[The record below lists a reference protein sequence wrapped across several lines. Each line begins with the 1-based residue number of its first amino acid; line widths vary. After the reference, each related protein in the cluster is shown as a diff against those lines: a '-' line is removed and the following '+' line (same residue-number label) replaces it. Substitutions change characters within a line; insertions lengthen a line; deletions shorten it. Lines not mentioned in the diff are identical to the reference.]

1 MSPQYLYLNLGQM
14 QIQQS
19 LLTANLKTLKKQKP
33 GVLSICQKK
42 YFTTSLSITDA
53 TLGKHKALCLPFH
66 CCPNISIGQQTC
78 LFQKQS

>member
-19 LLTANLKTLKKQKP
+19 LLTVYLKTLKKQKP

-42 YFTTSLSITDA
+42 CFTTSLSVTDT
-53 TLGKHKALCLPFH
+53 TLDRLK
-66 CCPNISIGQQTC
+66 
-78 LFQKQS
+78 KQSLTALSQMTNSANYNSFFSIT